1 MKISY
6 TGKSEAIPPRQRTK
20 LEAKLQKLSKV
31 LERRGEKEAHIVLT
45 QERFL
50 HKVEITIN
58 AWDHALVGIATD
70 GDVAVAA
77 NEALERL
84 EKQLLKLR
92 ARWRDTTRVRDKEA
106 DGEKASATL
115 HAVPRPVSS
124 NKAKQAAKAAS
135 SRAKSPASP
144 KKAAR
149 KQVFRVN
156 HSEDSKPMTLEEA
169 MLEMEASED
178 YLVYRDAQT
187 DRVTVLMRRSDGH
200 FDLIES

>member
-6 TGKSEAIPPRQRTK
+6 TGKSEEIPSRQRTK
-20 LEAKLQKLSKV
+20 LEAKLQKLAKV
-31 LERRGEKEAHIVLT
+31 VEHRGEKEAHVVLT
-45 QERFL
+45 EQRYL
-50 HKVEITIN
+50 HKVEITIH
-58 AWDHALVGIATD
+58 AWDHALVGIASN
-70 GDVAVAA
+70 GDVTVAA
-77 NEALERL
+77 FEAFERL

-115 HAVPRPVSS
+115 QPAPAVSAVSRK
-124 NKAKQAAKAAS
+124 KAKLAGKVQTARKAAG
-135 SRAKSPASP
+135 
-144 KKAAR
+144 
-149 KQVFRVN
+149 KQVFRIN
-156 HSEDSKPMTLEEA
+156 HSDGRKPMTLEEA
-169 MLEMEASED
+169 MLEMEASQD

>member
-6 TGKSEAIPPRQRTK
+6 TGQSEEIPARQRTK

-31 LERRGEKEAHIVLT
+31 LERRGEKAAHVVLT
-45 QERFL
+45 KERFL
-50 HKVEITIN
+50 HKVEITVN
-58 AWDHALVGIATD
+58 AMDHAMVGIATD
-70 GDVAVAA
+70 ADVSVAA
-77 NEALERL
+77 HEAFSRL

-92 ARWRDTTRVRDKEA
+92 ARWRDTKRVRDKEA
-106 DGEKASATL
+106 DGEKANASLQPPAPVRPAT
-115 HAVPRPVSS
+115 P
-124 NKAKQAAKAAS
+124 NKAKVV
-135 SRAKSPASP
+135 AKSAKGS
-144 KKAAR
+144 R

-156 HSEDSKPMTLEEA
+156 HSDGSKPMTLEEA
-169 MLEMEASED
+169 MLEMEASQD

>member
-1 MKISY
+1 V
-6 TGKSEAIPPRQRTK
+6 EQ
-20 LEAKLQKLSKV
+20 
-31 LERRGEKEAHIVLT
+31 RGEKEAHVVLT
-45 QERFL
+45 QQRFL

-70 GDVAVAA
+70 GDIAVAA
-77 NEALERL
+77 HEAFGRL

-92 ARWRDTTRVRDKEA
+92 ARWRDTKRVRDKEA

-115 HAVPRPVSS
+115 HAKP
-124 NKAKQAAKAAS
+124 AKAVS
-135 SRAKSPASP
+135 TPKKVVVV

-156 HSEDSKPMTLEEA
+156 HSDGSKPMTLEEA
-169 MLEMEASED
+169 MLEMEASQD

-187 DRVTVLMRRSDGH
+187 DRLTVLMRRADGH

>member
-6 TGKSEAIPPRQRTK
+6 TGKSEEIPPRQRTK
-20 LEAKLQKLSKV
+20 LEARLQKLSKV
-31 LERRGEKEAHIVLT
+31 VEQRGEKEAHVVLT

-50 HKVEITIN
+50 HKVEITIH

-70 GDVAVAA
+70 GDIAVAA
-77 NEALERL
+77 HEAFGRL

-92 ARWRDTTRVRDKEA
+92 ARWRDTKRVRDKEA

-115 HAVPRPVSS
+115 HTMAPSS
-124 NKAKQAAKAAS
+124 VTSKKARQIKVANN
-135 SRAKSPASP
+135 AKSVGV
-144 KKAAR
+144 KTAR

-156 HSEDSKPMTLEEA
+156 HSDGSKPMTLEEA
-169 MLEMEASED
+169 MLEMEASQD

-187 DRVTVLMRRSDGH
+187 DRVTVLMRRPDGH

>member
-1 MKISY
+1 MKITY
-6 TGKSEAIPPRQRTK
+6 TGKFEEIPSRQRAK

-31 LERRGEKEAHIVLT
+31 LEQRGEKEAHVVLT
-45 QERFL
+45 QQRFL
-50 HKVEITIN
+50 HKVEITMN

-70 GDVAVAA
+70 GDIAVAA
-77 NEALERL
+77 HEAFERL

-92 ARWRDTTRVRDKEA
+92 ARWRDTKRVRDKEA

-115 HAVPRPVSS
+115 QAAGPGLK
-124 NKAKQAAKAAS
+124 KAKPVPIVPHAKASAG
-135 SRAKSPASP
+135 A
-144 KKAAR
+144 KKAPP

-156 HSEDSKPMTLEEA
+156 HSDGRKPMTLEEA
-169 MLEMEASED
+169 MLEMEASQD